1 MSETIATSRSA
12 SALIKVDFPTFGAPV
27 MAKNKPSRSFS
38 PRPAS
43 SRWARDFAS
52 DRAQGGEKLVLDLR
66 RQVLVGKVDQRFLI
80 GEDASQPVRPVLVQ
94 RAKLPFE
101 LSQGL
106 PPLRFG
112 FRRDQVVDGFGFDQ
126 IHPAV
131 QESAPG
137 ELARFGG
144 AQAGLR
150 QRLGNAVD
158 DRASAMQVQFGAV
171 LAGVGVRAGEP

>member
-1 MSETIATSRSA
+1 MATSRSA
-12 SALIKVDFPTFGAPV
+12 SALIKRGFPDVRRAGDGEEQSLAQLL
-27 MAKNKPSRSFS
+27 
-38 PRPAS
+38 AS
-43 SRWARDFAS
+43 TGVVQVGRDFAS
-52 DRAQGGEKLVLDLR
+52 DGAQGGEKLLLDLR

-80 GEDASQPVRPVLVQ
+80 REDASQPVRPVLVQ
-94 RAKLPFE
+94 RAKLPLE
-101 LSQGL
+101 LSQRL
-106 PPLRFG
+106 PPLRFC
-112 FRRDQVVDGFGFDQ
+112 FRCDQVVHCFRFDE

-158 DRASAMQVQFGAV
+158 DRASAMQMQFRTV
-171 LAGVGVRAGEP
+171 LAGVSVRTGEP